1 MIADRQ
7 SEVGRCGRGALASV
21 LVAIAASAQAHGQ
34 ESAAAPSP
42 AAVEPAAPAPAVGAA
57 VLTIAETA
65 VLIAPSP
72 TMSVTFGMVN
82 GISGDRIVVTGPE
95 VVRGPGI
102 AGQVAT
108 FTLSDMGTWQPIPEM
123 LAFTGCREGDL
134 IMGRVAFAGTVLCLS
149 HERRDGSSSI
159 VDVFEPSTSERSGWI
174 AAGPALGPPEGS
186 VEPAFGSAIATD
198 GRFIAVSCVDQRVLG
213 DQSRIA
219 NPSPKVYMFKAGP
232 AGWAGLGFLQRD
244 SAKDPK
250 FFGASLAMTPGRV
263 VVGCPKAIQPAPKQP
278 LVQGGDPV
286 VCVWSESEGSWA
298 LEAEIAPPQGVA
310 NIGFGQVVAASD
322 SLIAVRAGLVTTP
335 GADVFVYRKSESGW
349 TFDGSLAFSAD
360 TVKGPAFGSA
370 IAAGDDFIVLGD
382 SSAEHAGRRG
392 LVSVFIRSDSGW
404 AECARLRPT
413 VKTSS
418 ARWGVSVK
426 VDGRRVLVGHPANER
441 EGITPGGSI
450 LFTLPPAGDLKV
462 PVAAPSSAAAVDVP
476 LGTKK

>member
-1 MIADRQ
+1 MIPCRH
-7 SEVGRCGRGALASV
+7 SEAGRLGRAG
-21 LVAIAASAQAHGQ
+21 LVAVCIVIVSSAQAHGQ
-34 ESAAAPSP
+34 ESTAASGP
-42 AAVEPAAPAPAVGAA
+42 AAVEPAAPAPRVVAA
-57 VLTIAETA
+57 VPAIAETA

-108 FTLSDMGTWQPIPEM
+108 FTLSDMGMWEPMPEM
-123 LAFTGCREGDL
+123 LALTGCRANDL
-134 IMGRVAFAGTVLCLS
+134 IMGRVAFGGTVLCLS
-149 HERRDGSSSI
+149 HERRDGSSSV
-159 VDVFEPSTSERSGWI
+159 VDVFEPSSSERSGWV
-174 AAGPALGPPEGS
+174 AAGPALGAPEGS
-186 VEPAFGSAIATD
+186 VEPAFGSAIATN

-213 DQSRIA
+213 EQSRIV

-232 AGWAGLGFLQRD
+232 SGWAGLGFLQRD
-244 SAKDPK
+244 ASKDPK
-250 FFGASLAMTPGRV
+250 FFGASLAMTPSRV

-286 VCVWSESEGSWA
+286 VCVWSDSGGSWA
-298 LEAEIAPPQGVA
+298 LEAEIAPPPGVA
-310 NIGFGQVVAASD
+310 NLGFGQIVAASD

-349 TFDGSLAFSAD
+349 AFDGSLAFAAD
-360 TVKGPAFGSA
+360 AVKGPAFGSA

-392 LVSVFIRSDSGW
+392 LVSVFIRSESGW
-404 AECARLRPT
+404 TECARLTPT

-441 EGITPGGSI
+441 EGIAPGGSI
-450 LFTLPPAGDLKV
+450 LFTLPPAGELKV
-462 PVAAPSSAAAVDVP
+462 PVAPPSSAAAIDVP
-476 LGTKK
+476 LGSKK